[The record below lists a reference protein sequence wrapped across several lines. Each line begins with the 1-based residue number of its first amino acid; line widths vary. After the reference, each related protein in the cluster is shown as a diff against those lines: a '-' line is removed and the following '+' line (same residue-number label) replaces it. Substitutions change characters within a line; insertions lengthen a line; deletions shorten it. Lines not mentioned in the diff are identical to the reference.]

1 MGRVGTGFL
10 GSGPV
15 PSRDRDGLEV
25 FTSRPMVPDGTGRG
39 RDGTGT
45 GFAKNCQEI
54 KFFLKR

>member
-1 MGRVGTGFL
+1 MYKCQGFL
-10 GSGPV
+10 GSCPVWCRDKVRLDVFISRFIV
-15 PSRDRDGLEV
+15 PSG
-25 FTSRPMVPDGTGRG
+25 SGRG